1 MINSISFFLFE
12 KLQPNIQTPKF
23 QFLIPGNETPKLI
36 INGRMWK
43 WQKGF
48 LHCSSVN
55 SLGYL
60 LHNQI

>member
-36 INGRMWK
+36 ING
-43 WQKGF
+43 KGMAERIFTLF
-48 LHCSSVN
+48 LSE
-55 SLGYL
+55 
-60 LHNQI
+60 